1 MVVSHFREVNGCA
14 ALAGT
19 GPTLSLHSR
28 RVDVSPSVLVVDD
41 DASIRMLCRINLE
54 LAGVDVLEAAT
65 LREAR
70 VILGEAEVSAVL
82 LDVHVGPESGI
93 DLLRELR
100 RDHPKV
106 RVALLTGSDG
116 ASPPNLQADAIVR
129 KPFTLEELSRTV
141 ERLTAESVGSAGD
154 GDDRRAHTR

>member
-1 MVVSHFREVNGCA
+1 M
-14 ALAGT
+14 
-19 GPTLSLHSR
+19 
-28 RVDVSPSVLVVDD
+28 DVSPSVLVVDD

-70 VILGEAEVSAVL
+70 AILGEAEVSAVL

-116 ASPPNLQADAIVR
+116 ESPPDLQPDAIVR